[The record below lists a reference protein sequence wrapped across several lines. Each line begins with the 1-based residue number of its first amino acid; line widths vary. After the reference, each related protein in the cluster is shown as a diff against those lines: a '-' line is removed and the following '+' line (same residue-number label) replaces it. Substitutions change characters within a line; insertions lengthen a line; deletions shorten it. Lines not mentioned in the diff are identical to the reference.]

1 MPGLYFLLFAITVT
15 FAAIHFYVAEK
26 PSLLKRLRG
35 AGQENTGAEM
45 SFIDHLE
52 ELRWH
57 IIRSLIAVIIG
68 AIVVFA
74 KINFVVDQVF
84 MGPVHKEFITYKWL
98 CDLGNILHVPDLCMK
113 DFTIHFQSNAMTE
126 QFLMTFTIAFT
137 AGFILAFPYVFWEL
151 WRFIRPALSHKE
163 KRGTQGAIAWISIL
177 FFMGVLFGYYILTPF
192 MVYFYSTYTISP
204 LIEFRPTISDYF
216 ENLVYLTVGI
226 GLLFQLP
233 VVVMLLT
240 RVGILT
246 PQTLKKIR
254 KFAFVVILIAAAIIT
269 PSTDPFS
276 LALVTIPLYGLYE
289 FSILMSMRIYKR
301 RAAAEEL
308 EEWS

>member
-1 MPGLYFLLFAITVT
+1 VEETT
-15 FAAIHFYVAEK
+15 SK
-26 PSLLKRLRG
+26 PRSFLKRISGRS
-35 AGQENTGAEM
+35 ASEQAEM

-57 IIRSLIAVIIG
+57 IVRSLIAVLVG
-68 AIVVFA
+68 ALIVFA
-74 KINFVVDQVF
+74 KINFVVDRIF

-98 CDLGNILHVPDLCMK
+98 CNLGNQIHIKDLCMEN
-113 DFTIHFQSNAMTE
+113 FNLRFQSNAMTE

-151 WRFIRPALSHKE
+151 WKFIRPALSAKE
-163 KRGTQGAIAWISIL
+163 KRGTRGAIAWISVL
-177 FFMGVLFGYYILTPF
+177 FFSGVLFGYYILTPF

-204 LIEFRPTISDYF
+204 LIDFKPTISDYF

-246 PQTLKKIR
+246 PKTLQRIR
-254 KFAFVVILIAAAIIT
+254 KFAFVVILILAAIIT

-276 LALVTIPLYGLYE
+276 LALVTIPLYALYE
-289 FSILMSMRIYKR
+289 FSILMSVRIYKR
-301 RAAAEEL
+301 QQKQEE